1 METVTL
7 KQFLEVIRD
16 ALQAGF
22 PMQYRVTAEI
32 ASFRVNP
39 NSGHCYVD
47 LVEKEENAVTAK
59 TGAVIWKGRLDYIR
73 QKFSRDT
80 GQQLKEGLKVLL
92 VAEVS
97 FHEVYGFKLN
107 IIDIDPSYTIGEFAL
122 HRKKIIERLEKEG
135 VLDNNKQLPFPLV
148 PQRIAVISSASAAGY
163 EDFLN
168 TLQNNPYGYAV
179 SVTLFP
185 AYMQGGQTEQSVILA
200 LGKCLGKIKN
210 YDVAV
215 IIRGGGDQVDL
226 HSFDNYNIGA
236 AVAKFPIPVLS
247 GIGHRRDETVVD
259 IVAHKRLIS
268 PTAAAEF
275 IIGRMKDFEDRINGE
290 SRVLADIAGNIL
302 FSERGSLEEAEKHL
316 RIFTDFFFRKRTQV
330 FKTLISDFRNN
341 VARNTASAEFF
352 LKQSPVALAGAARAF
367 IKGRLNMLERNGDRM
382 ELMNP
387 LKVLKRGYSITFS
400 NGKAV
405 KDADT
410 VKNGDRIATR
420 LYKGTITSIIEKS
433 ET

>member
-22 PMQYRVTAEI
+22 PMQYRITAEI

-39 NSGHCYVD
+39 NSGHCYID

-59 TGAVIWKGRLDYIR
+59 AGAVIWKGRLDYIQ
-73 QKFSRDT
+73 QKFSRDA
-80 GQQLKEGLKVLL
+80 GQPLKEGLKVLL

-97 FHEVYGFKLN
+97 FHEIYGFKFN
-107 IIDIDPSYTIGEFAL
+107 ITDVDPSYTIGEFAL
-122 HRKKIIERLEKEG
+122 HRKKIIARLEKEG
-135 VLDNNKQLPFPLV
+135 VLDNNKNLPFPLV
-148 PQRIAVISSASAAGY
+148 PQRIAVVSSESAAGY

-168 TLQNNPYGYAV
+168 TLQNNPYGYAM

-185 AYMQGGQTEQSVILA
+185 AYMQGGQTEQSVIRSLS
-200 LGKCLGKIKN
+200 KCREHIKN

-226 HSFDNYNIGA
+226 HSFDNYNIGM

-275 IIGRMKDFEDRINGE
+275 IIGQMKDFEDRLDGE
-290 SRVLADIAGNIL
+290 SRVLADITGNIL
-302 FSERGSLEEAEKHL
+302 VSETRSLEETEKHL

-330 FKTLISDFRNN
+330 FKMLISDFRNN
-341 VARNTASAEFF
+341 VARNTSSAEFF
-352 LKQSPVALAGAARAF
+352 LKQAPVTLAGAVQAF
-367 IKGRLNMLERNGDRM
+367 IKARLNMLERNGDRM
-382 ELMNP
+382 DLMNP
-387 LKVLKRGYSITFS
+387 VRVMKRGYSITFCD
-400 NGKAV
+400 GKAV
-405 KDADT
+405 KDADS
-410 VKNGDRIATR
+410 VKNGDRIETR
-420 LYKGTITSIIEKS
+420 LYKGTIESIIEKS
-433 ET
+433 EM